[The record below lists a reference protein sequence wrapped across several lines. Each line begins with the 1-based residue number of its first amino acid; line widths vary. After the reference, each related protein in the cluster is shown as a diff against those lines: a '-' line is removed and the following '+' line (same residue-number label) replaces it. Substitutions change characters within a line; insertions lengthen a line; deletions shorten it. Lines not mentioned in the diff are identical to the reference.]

1 MRTATSIPSCLMV
14 VGLLIGRTAL
24 AQSTNEL
31 FDVIKFLEYDI
42 YDYRPEEQ
50 AAREEFRYSKQA
62 LRVDLGSVTL
72 KKLFAIAEA
81 QANLMPVPWLGA
93 HLELE
98 DFPTRDQGATR
109 RYGDF

>member
-31 FDVIKFLEYDI
+31 FDVIKFLQYDI

-50 AAREEFRYSKQA
+50 AAWEESRYSKQA

-72 KKLFAIAEA
+72 KELFAIAEA
-81 QANLMPVPWLGA
+81 QANL
-93 HLELE
+93 
-98 DFPTRDQGATR
+98 R
-109 RYGDF
+109 RSEERRVGKECRSRWSPYH